1 MGREGGDWRR
11 EIVGGF
17 TTFATM
23 SYILFV
29 NPAILG
35 DPAGAGMDRG
45 AVLAAT
51 AIASAA
57 ATLAMGLFASYPI
70 ALAPGMG
77 MNAFVSYTLCG
88 AMGVPWQTALG
99 MVFVSGVL
107 FLGLAAVGAREKL
120 LEAIPRSLQ
129 HGIAAGIGLF
139 LAFIGLQH
147 AGFVDR
153 HPATIVTLG
162 DLSRPSARLAAVGLA
177 ISLLLHV
184 RKVPGALLWGILATG
199 TLGWA
204 SGILVPHGVVGPVP
218 SLAPTF
224 LALDVAGVFTAAAV
238 LPVFTLLFFA
248 MLDTLGTLLAVG
260 EQAGLLVDGKLVRA
274 RRALLVDAGGA
285 VFGSLLGTSTV
296 TAYIESAAGI
306 SQGARTWRSNVVVAA
321 LFLLALAFTPLFATI
336 GGGVVDPSAEGRVF
350 YPLTAPAILVVGSL
364 MAGAMRRIDWDDAAE
379 AVPAFLTMVFMPLTF
394 SIADGLAIGFIAAAL
409 ADLARPGGR
418 RYSAAVHG
426 LAILFA
432 LRFVWL

>member
-1 MGREGGDWRR
+1 MRREGGDWRR

-23 SYILFV
+23 AYILFV

-51 AIASAA
+51 ALASAA
-57 ATLAMGLFASYPI
+57 ATLAMGLFANYPI

-107 FLGLAAVGAREKL
+107 FLVLAAVGAREKL

-199 TLGWA
+199 MLGWA
-204 SGILVPHGVVGPVP
+204 FGILVPHGVVGPVP

-224 LALDVAGVFTAAAV
+224 LQLDVAGVFTAAAV

-260 EQAGLLVDGKLVRA
+260 EQAGLLENGKLVRA

-285 VFGSLLGTSTV
+285 VVGSLLGTSTV
-296 TAYIESAAGI
+296 TAYIESAAGV

-350 YPLTAPAILVVGSL
+350 YPLTAPAILLVGSM

-418 RYSAAVHG
+418 RHSAAVHL

-432 LRFVWL
+432 LRFLWL